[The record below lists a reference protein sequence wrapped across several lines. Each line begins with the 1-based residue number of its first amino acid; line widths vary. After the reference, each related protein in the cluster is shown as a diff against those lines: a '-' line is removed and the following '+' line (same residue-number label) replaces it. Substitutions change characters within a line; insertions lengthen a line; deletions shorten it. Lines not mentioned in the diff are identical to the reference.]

1 LSSYLE
7 TSFLVS
13 LYAADVNSP
22 AAAAYIGHAS
32 GPFPL
37 TSFCELELSNAIQLR
52 VFRREITPG
61 QAKAAMANVATD
73 VSSGMFS
80 VVATPVAVYET
91 AQQLVRTQTANL
103 GVRTLDILHVAAAL
117 VLKADGFYTFDR
129 RQAQWARVAGL
140 AAPVAFRSRARQAVF
155 RDTPHRTITS

>member
-37 TSFCELELSNAIQLR
+37 TSFGELELSNAIQLR
-52 VFRREITPG
+52 VFRREITLG

-73 VSSGMFS
+73 LTSGMFS
-80 VVATPVAVYET
+80 LVATPVAVYET
-91 AQQLVRTQTANL
+91 ARQLVRKHTSSL
-103 GVRTLDILHVAAAL
+103 GVRTLDILHVAAAM
-117 VLKADGFYTFDR
+117 VMKADAFYTFDR
-129 RQAQWARVAGL
+129 RQAQLARVAGL
-140 AAPVAFRSRARQAVF
+140 AAPVRIR
-155 RDTPHRTITS
+155 